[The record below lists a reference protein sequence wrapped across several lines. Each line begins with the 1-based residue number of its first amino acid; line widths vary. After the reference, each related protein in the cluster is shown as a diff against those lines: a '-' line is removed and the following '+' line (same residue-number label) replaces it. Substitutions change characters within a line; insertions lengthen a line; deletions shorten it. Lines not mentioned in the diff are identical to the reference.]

1 MKLNLLFYICILAVF
16 VMGCEAK
23 SMNEQQ
29 RTSSTQEIEIP
40 ELLDRHADLRQGTE
54 WDQIQRLYVAQQQ
67 ELRKDPTAAEP
78 YLMLSQIYINEAR
91 ITGEHGHYYPAALE
105 MLEKGLQQPTLNKDL
120 QFRMLSTRASVEL
133 SQHEFDAAL
142 ATAEQAVQLNPYNAQ
157 IYGALV
163 DANVELGNYEAAV
176 ANADKMVSTR
186 PDLRSYSRVS
196 YLREIHGDVDGAIEA
211 MKMAVAAGYPGQ
223 EATSWARL
231 TLGELYETYGY
242 PKEAKEQYELALA
255 EREDYPFAMASLAKM
270 KAEAGNLDA
279 AEAQLKA
286 AAAIIPEVGF
296 YTELAEIY
304 KERGEKEKMDKTLE
318 EVQVMLKDD
327 VDSGHRMD
335 MEYAFLYLELYES
348 PEQALV
354 YARKEYERR
363 PDNIDVNRLLARIYT
378 AMGDRQLAD
387 QHREK
392 AARTNSKHPE
402 LLALAE

>member
-1 MKLNLLFYICILAVF
+1 MKINLFILLLLSVITWSCQA
-16 VMGCEAK
+16 EAK
-23 SMNEQQ
+23 TEQKADLQ
-29 RTSSTQEIEIP
+29 DIDIP
-40 ELLDRHADLRQGTE
+40 QLLDRHADLRQGTE

-67 ELRKDPTAAEP
+67 ALRKDPQVAEP
-78 YLMLSQIYINEAR
+78 YLKLAQIFINEAR

-105 MLEKGLQQPTLNKDL
+105 VIKKGLAQPDSDKDL
-120 QFRMLSTRASVEL
+120 RFRMLSTRASVEL
-133 SQHEFDAAL
+133 SQHDFPSAL
-142 ATAEQAVQLNPYNAQ
+142 ATAQEAVQLNPYNAQ

-163 DANVELGNYEAAV
+163 DANVELGDYEAAV
-176 ANADKMVSTR
+176 AMADKMVGIR

-242 PKEAKEQYELALA
+242 PKEAKMQYELALV
-255 EREDYPFAMASLAKM
+255 EREDYPFAMAKLAKM
-270 KAEAGNLDA
+270 KANEGDLAG
-279 AEAQLKA
+279 AEKQLLE

-296 YTELAEIY
+296 YTDLADIY
-304 KERGEKEKMDKTLE
+304 KQRGEQEKLEKTLA
-318 EVQVMLKDD
+318 EVQVMLQDD

-348 PEQALV
+348 PKQALV
-354 YARKEYERR
+354 YAQQEYDRR
-363 PDNIDVNRLLARIYT
+363 PENIDVNRLLARIYT
-378 AMGDRQLAD
+378 ELGDQQLAD
-387 QHREK
+387 QHKVK
-392 AARTNSKHPE
+392 AGKTNSQHPD

>member
-1 MKLNLLFYICILAVF
+1 MKINLFIILLLSVITWSCQA
-16 VMGCEAK
+16 EAK
-23 SMNEQQ
+23 TEQ
-29 RTSSTQEIEIP
+29 SSSLQDIDIP
-40 ELLDRHADLRQGTE
+40 KLLDRHADLRQGTE

-67 ELRKDPTAAEP
+67 ALRKAPQKAEP
-78 YLMLSQIYINEAR
+78 YLKLAQIFINEAR

-105 MLEKGLQQPTLNKDL
+105 VIGTGLEQPDSDKDL
-120 QFRMLSTRASVEL
+120 RFRMLSTRASVEL
-133 SQHEFDAAL
+133 SQHDFDNAL
-142 ATAEQAVQLNPYNAQ
+142 TTAQEAVEINPYNAQ

-163 DANVELGNYEAAV
+163 DANVELGNYTEAV
-176 ANADKMVSTR
+176 AMADKMVSIR

-242 PKEAKEQYELALA
+242 PKEAKAQYELALA

-270 KAEAGNLDA
+270 KIKEGDLAGAEKQLLDA
-279 AEAQLKA
+279 AV
-286 AAAIIPEVGF
+286 IIPEVGF
-296 YTELAEIY
+296 YTDLADIY
-304 KERGEKEKMDKTLE
+304 KQRGEQEKLDKTLA
-318 EVQVMLKDD
+318 EVQEMLQDD

-348 PEQALV
+348 PKQALV
-354 YARKEYERR
+354 YALQEYDRR
-363 PDNIDVNRLLARIYT
+363 PENIDVNRLLARIYT
-378 AMGDRQLAD
+378 ELGDQQLAD
-387 QHREK
+387 QHKVK
-392 AARTNSKHPE
+392 AGRTNSRHPE